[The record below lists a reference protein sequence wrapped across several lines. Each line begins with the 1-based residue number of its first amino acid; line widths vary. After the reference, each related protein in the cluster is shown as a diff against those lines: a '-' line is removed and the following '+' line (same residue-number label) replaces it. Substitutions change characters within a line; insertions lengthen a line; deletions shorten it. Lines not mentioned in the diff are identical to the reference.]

1 VSKVT
6 LQSKV
11 NRILIATFLVVAAA
25 VTVSMYGY
33 AEVQRAWAKNRVSEE
48 MLRSVPEEID
58 SLIPS
63 FLLPEQQSGVAL
75 LLDRMKRTKN
85 LEDVQIL
92 KELSVIAATYPK
104 CTSSELPATCLSRD
118 GNSIAT
124 VAEIKE
130 SNRSFGYLYKTRR
143 LDTLFISDNWI
154 QTVEAAGMVLL
165 FSFIVLFWFLFRLM
179 SREVPSE
186 IADTLKWIEAD
197 LNGTSVPVPESAF
210 KELCDLRNGIA
221 EILDRYDRARD
232 QAVIGQ
238 LTSGIMHDLK
248 TPLSSVVTATLLAG
262 EQAVGTTKRQ
272 ARLEN
277 LLKVC
282 QARLPVVGGIIEST
296 LDGSR
301 EIHIEKTSTD
311 LLETVDN
318 AVAMNSELIQL
329 RKASVTV
336 NRTDF
341 GHHVPHDP
349 VQISRVVTNLIK
361 NAVEAS
367 QTASKIEISFSSDA
381 EKRIVLSFDDN
392 GPGIKEQ
399 PSRIFRVFRSTKSHG
414 SGLGLLISRKIVEA
428 HNGDLT
434 YFRSRSLGGARFEV
448 RLPRRTADGVNL

>member
-1 VSKVT
+1 
-6 LQSKV
+6 
-11 NRILIATFLVVAAA
+11 VVAAA
-25 VTVSMYGY
+25 VTVSLYGY
-33 AEVQRAWAKNRVSEE
+33 AEVQRAWAKNRVSDE
-48 MLRSVPEEID
+48 MLRSIPEEIE

-75 LLDRMKRTKN
+75 LLDRMKRIKN
-85 LEDVQIL
+85 LDDVQLL
-92 KELSVIAATYPK
+92 KDLSVIAAVYPK
-104 CTSSELPATCLSRD
+104 CVSVELPAACISRD
-118 GNSIAT
+118 GNTIAT
-124 VAEIKE
+124 VAIIQE
-130 SNRSFGYLYKTRR
+130 SNRSFGYLFKTRR
-143 LDTLFISDNWI
+143 LDTLFISDNWV
-154 QTVEAAGMVLL
+154 QTVEATGLVLL
-165 FSFIVLFWFLFRLM
+165 LSFVVLFWFLFRLM
-179 SREVPSE
+179 SREVPRE

-197 LNGTSVPVPESAF
+197 LNGTSIPVPESAF

-248 TPLSSVVTATLLAG
+248 TPLSSVVTAALLAG
-262 EQAVGTTKRQ
+262 EQTIGTPKRH

-311 LLETVDN
+311 LLETVDG
-318 AVAMNSELIQL
+318 AIAMNSELLQL
-329 RKASVTV
+329 RKAQVTV
-336 NRTDF
+336 NRTDL

-349 VQISRVVTNLIK
+349 VQISRVVTNLIR
-361 NAVEAS
+361 NAVEAT
-367 QTASKIEISFSSDA
+367 QTGSKIEIAFTSDA
-381 EKRIVLSFDDN
+381 EKRIVLSVDDN

-399 PSRIFRVFRSTKSHG
+399 PNRIFRVFRSTKSHG

-428 HNGDLT
+428 HNGELT

-448 RLPRRTADGVNL
+448 RLPRKTADEVTL